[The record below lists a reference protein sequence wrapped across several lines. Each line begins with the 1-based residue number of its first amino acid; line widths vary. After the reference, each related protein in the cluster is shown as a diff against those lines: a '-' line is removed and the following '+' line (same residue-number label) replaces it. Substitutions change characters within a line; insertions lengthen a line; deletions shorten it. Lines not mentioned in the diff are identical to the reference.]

1 MSKFGSNKIL
11 RNWYEPK
18 NFNAI
23 YYSGFNNFLSSR
35 WHKLLEK
42 GRNGTYKTILEVA
55 ATSGQHYKFV
65 KHSFETYFI
74 TDLNLNSEILLLES
88 IDNRI
93 VVLEQ
98 DATTLNLIQ
107 SDSIDR
113 MISTCLLH
121 HLESPELVIQQF
133 SRVCRKNNNSIFD
146 IFVPNDGTLLWNLGR
161 LIFIFPVA
169 RIRGWKWSDYWS
181 YVKTDH
187 IRSTN
192 SVIKI
197 VKEQAQKLN
206 LKYEVF
212 PRIIPIQSMRVYFR
226 ITLVSQ

>member
-107 SDSIDR
+107 SDSID
-113 MISTCLLH
+113 
-121 HLESPELVIQQF
+121 
-133 SRVCRKNNNSIFD
+133 NSIFD

-212 PRIIPIQSMRVYFR
+212 SYPRIIPIQSMRVYFR